1 MKRHN
6 QGLNDSI
13 PAVERKAIRAVWI
26 LCALVWAA
34 LPALADQNYS
44 QQVFFENG
52 VSATASYFYS
62 AGKVSGPSRLQLV
75 NGRLPLDT
83 SEFVSGP
90 NSLRLQWQSMPGG
103 NWSVELSLPTWPNR
117 FIDFTG
123 HNLYLW
129 LYSDA
134 DLRSDELPKIA
145 LKDRTGGFTHP
156 VSLALFTSNP
166 ARGKWV
172 RVRIPFQSLQSASVH
187 EYQSS
192 QTNAIVFLQGNS
204 DAAPHTLL
212 IDDIRIE
219 DDAPLSRKPP
229 VAPTNLRA
237 TGYER
242 HVDLSWD
249 ATEDGSVAQYV
260 VYRSIHGGPYR
271 AIGVQRNGVHRYE
284 DYFGGGIAGASYK
297 ISART
302 SAMRESGFSNTAV
315 ASTHPMT
322 DDELLSMVQEASFH
336 YYWDGAEPHSGMAR
350 ESNPGNDD
358 IVAVGGSGFGIM
370 SLVVAADRGFAPRQA
385 IVDRLLR
392 ITEFLAHADRY
403 HGVWP
408 HYLSGSTGRVLPVFG
423 IYDDG
428 ADLVETS
435 FLMQGLLTARGYFTR
450 DDAPEREL
458 RERIT
463 RLWEGVEWDWFAA
476 TPNKDALYWH
486 WSPDFGFHI
495 ANRLQGWNE
504 TMITYLLAIASP
516 THPVPA
522 GLYYTGWAAE
532 GNPAHPFGKGATFYG
547 IKLDM
552 NYTPNSPG
560 PLFFTHYSFLGY
572 DPRGVRDKYANYFV
586 NNCNESLVQQRY
598 AIENPKH
605 FAGYGADAWGLSAV
619 TGPHGYREYKPFAED
634 DGTLAPTAA
643 VSAYAYTP
651 GPSLLAIKHFY
662 RDLGAQ
668 VWDIYGFRN
677 AFNQQ
682 LDWYSPDELGLN
694 QGPQVVMIEN
704 GRTGLLW
711 RSFMANP
718 EMKRM
723 QTAIGLEPDPQH

>member
-1 MKRHN
+1 MKCKNERTR
-6 QGLNDSI
+6 GIRTAGILF
-13 PAVERKAIRAVWI
+13 AVV
-26 LCALVWAA
+26 CVS
-34 LPALADQNYS
+34 LPVLADRNYS

-52 VSATASYFYS
+52 VSATGSYFYS
-62 AGKVSGPSRLQLV
+62 AGKPSAPSRLELV
-75 NGRLPLDT
+75 SGRLPLDT
-83 SEFVSGP
+83 SHFVSGP

-103 NWSVELSLPTWPNR
+103 SWSVEVSLPTWPNR
-117 FIDFTG
+117 FINFPG
-123 HNLYLW
+123 KNLYVW
-129 LYSDA
+129 LYANA
-134 DLRSDELPKIA
+134 DTQSGALPKFA
-145 LKDRTGGFTHP
+145 LRDRSGGFTHP
-156 VSLALFTSNP
+156 MALSAFSGNLAH
-166 ARGKWV
+166 GKWV
-172 RVRIPFQSLQSASVH
+172 RVRIPFARLQSASLH
-187 EYQSS
+187 KFQSA
-192 QTNAIVFLQGNS
+192 QTSGIVFLQGDS

-219 DDAPLSRKPP
+219 DDAPINGKLPA
-229 VAPTNLRA
+229 APIHLRA

-249 ATEDGSVAQYV
+249 APDDGNVAQYV
-260 VYRSIHGGPYR
+260 VYRSIHGAPYQ

-284 DYFGGGIAGASYK
+284 DYLGDDHARASYK
-297 ISART
+297 VSART
-302 SAMRESGFSNTAV
+302 SAMRESAFSKIAS
-315 ASTHPMT
+315 ASTHSMT
-322 DDELLSMVQEASFH
+322 DAELLSMVQQASFR

-358 IVAVGGSGFGIM
+358 VVAVGGSGFGIM
-370 SLVVAADRGFAPRQA
+370 SLVVAADRGFALRQA

-392 ITEFLAHADRY
+392 ITDFLAHADRY
-403 HGVWP
+403 HGAWP
-408 HYLSGSTGRVLPVFG
+408 HYLSGSTGRMLPVFG

-435 FLMQGLLTARGYFTR
+435 FLMQGLLTARGYFNQDNTS
-450 DDAPEREL
+450 EREL
-458 RERIT
+458 RNRIT

-486 WSPDFGFHI
+486 WSPDFGFRL

-522 GLYYTGWAAE
+522 SLYYTGWAAE
-532 GNPAHPFGKGATFYG
+532 GNPSHSFGKGATFYG

-552 NYTPNSPG
+552 TYTPNSPG
-560 PLFFTHYSFLGY
+560 PLFFTHYSYLGY
-572 DPRGVRDKYANYFV
+572 DPRSVRDKYANYFV
-586 NNCNESLVQQRY
+586 NNRNESLVQQQY

-605 FAGYGADAWGLSAV
+605 FIGYGADAWGLSAV
-619 TGPHGYREYKPFAED
+619 TGPHGYREYKPFTED

-711 RSFMANP
+711 RSFMANA
-718 EMKRM
+718 EMKKM
-723 QTAIGLEPDPQH
+723 QAVIGMKPDPQD